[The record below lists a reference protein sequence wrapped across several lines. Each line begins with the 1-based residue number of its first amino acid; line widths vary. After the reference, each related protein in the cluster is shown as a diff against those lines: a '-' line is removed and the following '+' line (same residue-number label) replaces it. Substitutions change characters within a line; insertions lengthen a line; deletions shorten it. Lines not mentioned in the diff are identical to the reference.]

1 MTILFGLIKVNMF
14 TVDSMPLNKRNQII
28 IIIIIAPI
36 IAIVIPLNP
45 IKKKLTLENS

>member
-1 MTILFGLIKVNMF
+1 MTILFGSIRVSTF
-14 TVDSMPLNKRNQII
+14 TVNSMPLNKRNQI

-36 IAIVIPLNP
+36 IAIVIPLSP